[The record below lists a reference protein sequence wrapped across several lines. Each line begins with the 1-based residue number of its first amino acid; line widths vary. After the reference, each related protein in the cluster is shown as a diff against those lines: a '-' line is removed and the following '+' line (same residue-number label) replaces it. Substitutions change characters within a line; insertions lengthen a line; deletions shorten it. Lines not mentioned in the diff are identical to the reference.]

1 MLEMAY
7 LRHSMKLGPVII
19 PMDEPG
25 GGMKRMAGT
34 SEAWRTGRWLV
45 LCLSALLFAAPLRAE
60 EVRIEHQGLDVI
72 GNLDIAQG
80 KSLKNDGVVLLL
92 HGTLAHHR
100 MEIISALQELLHERG
115 INSLAITL
123 GLGMNERRGL
133 FDCSIEQ
140 DHRNEDAS
148 EEIKSWIN
156 WLKQKGA
163 ASITLAG
170 HDRGGNQIAVY
181 AAKEPDKAVRRLVM
195 IAPLAD
201 TASSLESEFSQRF
214 RQPLQPILAEAE
226 KLVAEDQFNTLMT
239 DVPFLGCDR
248 AKVTAGAFVNYYGP
262 NQNLYTPSLIPHIK
276 MPTMVVVGDL
286 DPLANELLPA
296 VQGIPD
302 AKSVRIVTIP
312 GADHFFRD
320 EAAEDLADKI
330 KAFMAEK

>member
-1 MLEMAY
+1 
-7 LRHSMKLGPVII
+7 
-19 PMDEPG
+19 
-25 GGMKRMAGT
+25 MAGK
-34 SEAWRTGRWLV
+34 SEALGIARWLV
-45 LCLSALLFAAPLRAE
+45 PCLWAFLFAAPLRAE
-60 EVRIEHQGLDVI
+60 EVRIEHQGLDVL
-72 GNLDIAQG
+72 GNLDLAPG

-92 HGTLAHHR
+92 HGMLAHHR
-100 MEIISALQELLHERG
+100 MEVMSALQELLHERG

-140 DHRNEDAS
+140 DHRNEDAA
-148 EEIKSWIN
+148 EEIKSWVK
-156 WLKQKGA
+156 WLKEKGA

-170 HDRGGNQIAVY
+170 HGRGGNQIAIY
-181 AAKEPDKAVRRLVM
+181 TAKEPDKAVRRLVL

-201 TASSLESEFSQRF
+201 TASSIESEFSQRF

-226 KLVAEDQFNTLMT
+226 KLVAEEQFNSLMT
-239 DVPFLGCDR
+239 DVPFLACDK

-276 MPTMVVVGDL
+276 LPAMVAVGDL

-296 VQGIPD
+296 IQGIPD
-302 AKSVRIVTIP
+302 AKSIRLVTIT

-320 EAAEDLADKI
+320 QAAEDLADKI
-330 KAFMAEK
+330 KAFLAEK

>member
-1 MLEMAY
+1 
-7 LRHSMKLGPVII
+7 
-19 PMDEPG
+19 MDEPG
-25 GGMKRMAGT
+25 ERMRQNAGK
-34 SEAWRTGRWLV
+34 SEARGIGRWLI
-45 LCLSALLFAAPLRAE
+45 LCLWALLSAAPLRAE

-72 GNLDIAQG
+72 GNLDIAPG

-163 ASITLAG
+163 ANIILAG

-201 TASSLESEFSQRF
+201 TASSIESEFSQRF

-226 KLVAEDQFNTLMT
+226 KLVAEDQFNSLMT
-239 DVPFLGCDR
+239 DVPFLSCDR

-262 NQNLYTPSLIPHIK
+262 NQNLYTPSLLPHIK
-276 MPTMVVVGDL
+276 LPTMVAVGDL

-296 VQGIPD
+296 IQGIPD
-302 AKSVRIVTIP
+302 ARSIRLVTIA

-320 EAAEDLADKI
+320 QAAEDLADRI
-330 KAFMAEK
+330 KAFLAEK

>member
-1 MLEMAY
+1 
-7 LRHSMKLGPVII
+7 MKQN
-19 PMDEPG
+19 
-25 GGMKRMAGT
+25 AGK
-34 SEAWRTGRWLV
+34 SEALGMGRWLV
-45 LCLSALLFAAPLRAE
+45 LFLWALLLAAPLRAE
-60 EVRIEHQGLDVI
+60 EVRIEHQGLDVF
-72 GNLDIAQG
+72 GNLDLAPG
-80 KSLKNDGVVLLL
+80 KSLKSDGVVLLL

-115 INSLAITL
+115 INSLAVTL
-123 GLGMNERRGL
+123 SLGMNERRGL

-148 EEIKSWIN
+148 EEIKSWVN

-163 ASITLAG
+163 ANIVLAG

-181 AAKEPDKAVRRLVM
+181 AAKDPDKAVRRLIM

-201 TASSLESEFSQRF
+201 TASSIESDFSQRF
-214 RQPLQPILAEAE
+214 HRPLQPILAEAE

-239 DVPFLGCDR
+239 GVPFLNCDN

-276 MPTMVVVGDL
+276 LPALVAVGDL
-286 DPLANELLPA
+286 DPLAGELLPA
-296 VQGIPD
+296 IQGIPD
-302 AKSVRIVTIP
+302 AKSTRLVTLA

-320 EAAEDLADKI
+320 QAAEDLADRI
-330 KAFMAEK
+330 KAFLAEK

>member
-1 MLEMAY
+1 
-7 LRHSMKLGPVII
+7 
-19 PMDEPG
+19 MDESDSS
-25 GGMKRMAGT
+25 MSRMAGE
-34 SEAWRTGRWLV
+34 SEVLGAGRLLV
-45 LCLSALLFAAPLRAE
+45 LCVAVLLFAAPSHAE
-60 EVRIEHQGLDVI
+60 EVRIEHQGLDVV
-72 GNLDIAQG
+72 GNLDLAPG

-100 MEIISALQELLHERG
+100 MEIMSALQELLHERG
-115 INSLAITL
+115 INSLAVTL

-181 AAKEPDKAVRRLVM
+181 AAQEPDKAVRRLVM

-201 TASSLESEFSQRF
+201 TASSIEAEFSQRF
-214 RQPLQPILAEAE
+214 HQPLQPILAEAE

-239 DVPFLGCDR
+239 DVPFLACDR

-276 MPTMVVVGDL
+276 MPAMVAVGDL

-296 VQGIPD
+296 IEGIPD
-302 AKSVRIVTIP
+302 AKSVRLVTIA

-320 EAAEDLADKI
+320 QAAEDLADKI
-330 KAFMAEK
+330 KAFLAEK

>member
-1 MLEMAY
+1 
-7 LRHSMKLGPVII
+7 
-19 PMDEPG
+19 MDEPG
-25 GGMKRMAGT
+25 GGMRRMAGK
-34 SEAWRTGRWLV
+34 SEARGIGRWLL
-45 LCLSALLFAAPLRAE
+45 LCLLALFFAAPLRAE
-60 EVRIEHQGLDVI
+60 EARIEHQGLDVL
-72 GNLDIAQG
+72 GNLDIAPG

-100 MEIISALQELLHERG
+100 MEVISALQELLHERG

-140 DHRNEDAS
+140 DHRNEDAV
-148 EEIKSWIN
+148 EEIKSWVK
-156 WLKQKGA
+156 WLKEKGA

-170 HDRGGNQIAVY
+170 HGRGGNQIAIY
-181 AAKEPDKAVRRLVM
+181 TAKEPDKAVRRLVL

-201 TASSLESEFSQRF
+201 TASSIESEFSQRF

-226 KLVAEDQFNTLMT
+226 KLVAEEQFNTLMT
-239 DVPFLGCDR
+239 DVPFLACDK

-276 MPTMVVVGDL
+276 LPAMVAVGDL
-286 DPLANELLPA
+286 DPLANELFPA
-296 VQGIPD
+296 IQGIPD
-302 AKSVRIVTIP
+302 AKSIRLVTIT

-320 EAAEDLADKI
+320 QAAEDLADKI
-330 KAFMAEK
+330 KAFLAEK